1 MKDILIAFMH
11 VFAMMAPWLVFGF
24 LMAGII
30 AVWIPRNW
38 VNRVMGGSS
47 GLRGIL
53 RAVAIGVPLPI
64 CSCGVLPIAAGLR
77 KHGAGK
83 GPTAALLISTPQTG
97 IDSILATYALLGPV
111 FAVARPVAAA
121 LTGIVG
127 GAVVAAV
134 GATAAFLRILRPAPR
149 VEAFQADQ
157 TRRYPIGDAAIIEK
171 GILTGWS
178 DVFEHEGERFL
189 ASFAVPG
196 VKAGQRNTT
205 VEEIESSLGRKIEPT
220 PDDGLES
227 RQIKAMVE
235 GMKAEARA
243 YVAAGGSAVEYGKRL
258 TERQD
263 AEIAVYERTKADL
276 EQAKETMSGNA
287 LISYWESQNDKLRN
301 LGIRPLTLES
311 LE

>member
-1 MKDILIAFMH
+1 MKYSYAYKTPDGTRHEASIEAESRDAAF
-11 VFAMMAPWLVFGF
+11 AAL
-24 LMAGII
+24 
-30 AVWIPRNW
+30 RE
-38 VNRVMGGSS
+38 
-47 GLRGIL
+47 RGI
-53 RAVAIGVPLPI
+53 RPIKVVAADGSKANGAPVGVRRRVVVVAILV
-64 CSCGVLPIAAGLR
+64 
-77 KHGAGK
+77 
-83 GPTAALLISTPQTG
+83 
-97 IDSILATYALLGPV
+97 
-111 FAVARPVAAA
+111 
-121 LTGIVG
+121 
-127 GAVVAAV
+127 AVVAAV
-134 GATAAFLRILRPAPR
+134 GATAVFLRIVRPAPK

-178 DVFEHEGERFL
+178 DVFEHEGDRFL

-205 VEEIESSLGRKIEPT
+205 VEEIEAALGRKIEPT
-220 PDDGLES
+220 PEDGLEA

-235 GMKAEARA
+235 GMKQEARA
-243 YVAAGGSAVEYGKRL
+243 YVAAGGSVVEYGKRL

-276 EQAKETMSGNA
+276 ERAKETMSGNT
-287 LISYWESQNDKLRN
+287 LINYWESQNDKLRN

>member
-1 MKDILIAFMH
+1 M
-11 VFAMMAPWLVFGF
+11 
-24 LMAGII
+24 
-30 AVWIPRNW
+30 RE
-38 VNRVMGGSS
+38 
-47 GLRGIL
+47 RGI
-53 RAVAIGVPLPI
+53 RPIKVVAADGSKANGAPVGVRRRVVAV
-64 CSCGVLPIAAGLR
+64 
-77 KHGAGK
+77 
-83 GPTAALLISTPQTG
+83 
-97 IDSILATYALLGPV
+97 SILV
-111 FAVARPVAAA
+111 
-121 LTGIVG
+121 
-127 GAVVAAV
+127 AVVAAV
-134 GATAAFLRILRPAPR
+134 GATAAFLRIVRPALN
-149 VEAFQADQ
+149 VEPFQADQ

-178 DVFEHEGERFL
+178 DVFEHEGDRFL

-205 VEEIESSLGRKIEPT
+205 VEEIEAALGRKIEPKT
-220 PDDGLES
+220 DDGLEA

-311 LE
+311 SE